1 MEPDRMELDGMAP
14 DGMAPDGMEPGP
26 LPTTAFAGT
35 ALSVV
40 IPVFNEAEAVA
51 SVIEEIPRG
60 LVQEIIVADGGSTD
74 GTQDIAR
81 AAGARVLDAGRGYGR
96 ACQAGAQAALG
107 AVIVFL
113 DGDGADRGDLL
124 RLIAE
129 PVLAGTHDL
138 VLASRTSGKRDPG
151 SMLWHQVLAGRVAGW
166 GIGAL
171 YGVRYSDM
179 CAFRAIRRD
188 ALIRL
193 DMQEMTYGWNIE
205 MQMKAARGGLRIKEI
220 PMPYRCRMGGTSKV
234 AGSLPGTLRAGGKI
248 VSTFAR
254 VASQRSAGAGWL

>member
-1 MEPDRMELDGMAP
+1 
-14 DGMAPDGMEPGP
+14 MEPGP
-26 LPTTAFAGT
+26 FAAVEFAGT

-40 IPVFNEAEAVA
+40 IPVFNEAESIA
-51 SVIEEIPRG
+51 SVIKEIPRD
-60 LVQEIIVADGGSTD
+60 LAREVIVADGGSTD
-74 GTQDIAR
+74 GTQHIAR

-107 AVIVFL
+107 EVIVFL

-166 GIGAL
+166 GTGAL

-188 ALIRL
+188 TLTGL
-193 DMQEMTYGWNIE
+193 NMTEMTYGWNIE
-205 MQMKAARGGLRIKEI
+205 MQMKAARAGLRIKEI
-220 PMPYRCRMGGTSKV
+220 PMPYRCRVGGKSKV
-234 AGSLPGTLRAGGKI
+234 AGSVRGTLRAGGKI

-254 VASQRSAGAGWL
+254 VASQRSARAG